1 MAEVSV
7 RPAPPSGPPTVTP
20 TQQQPQQQQQLQQQL
35 QQTVSNAIAGITA
48 HKMNIGSG
56 GLSGLAGHL
65 AGLGS
70 INNGT
75 GDIID
80 IWPSSSPGTLQQ
92 QQQQQQQQPN
102 SAAAAAAL
110 NLLSTST
117 ASTRTTS
124 SVTHDPS
131 MMEKLVQDLQV
142 RPRIVKNKQLQC
154 QQNF

>member
-1 MAEVSV
+1 MSQLVRKLSEVEGIS
-7 RPAPPSGPPTVTP
+7 PSSHNARVNAVLKTSLDEGVDVDDS
-20 TQQQPQQQQQLQQQL
+20 QQL
-35 QQTVSNAIAGITA
+35 
-48 HKMNIGSG
+48 
-56 GLSGLAGHL
+56 
-65 AGLGS
+65 
-70 INNGT
+70 
-75 GDIID
+75 ID
-80 IWPSSSPGTLQQ
+80 FQQ